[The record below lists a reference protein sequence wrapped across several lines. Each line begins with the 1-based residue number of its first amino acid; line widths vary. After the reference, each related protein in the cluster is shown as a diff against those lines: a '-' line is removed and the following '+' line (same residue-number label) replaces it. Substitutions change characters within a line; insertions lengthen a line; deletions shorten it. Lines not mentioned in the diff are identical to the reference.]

1 MEKNIEQSINKV
13 HKKKFLCLGRATNL
27 LWIQF
32 GNILKLKNFKN
43 EEIEKGEYVFHI
55 QCPWRFIQKNKILL
69 GNEDIYQSEEYI
81 ENFDWT
87 KKGTS
92 IFDKKESSINEL
104 LKNTKVKEVYL
115 NSLGDLKIIFTN
127 EVIFEVFLNTS
138 LKMESYRFI
147 NNKTREHF
155 VIFE

>member
-1 MEKNIEQSINKV
+1 MKKILLEKDKLLGEY
-13 HKKKFLCLGRATNL
+13 FLSLGRTTDL

-32 GNILKLKNFKN
+32 GNMMKLKNFKN
-43 EEIEKGEYVFHI
+43 EEVEKGEYVFHI
-55 QCPWRFIQKNKILL
+55 QCPWRFIQKNKMLL

-127 EVIFEVFLNTS
+127 EVVFEVFLNTS